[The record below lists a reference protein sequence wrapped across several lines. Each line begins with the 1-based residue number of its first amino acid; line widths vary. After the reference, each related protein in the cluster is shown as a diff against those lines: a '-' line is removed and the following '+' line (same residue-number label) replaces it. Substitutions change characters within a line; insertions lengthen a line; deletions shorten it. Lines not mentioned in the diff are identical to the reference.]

1 MPTLISKK
9 RTSQLL
15 RLKYRIIK
23 DLIHELHHYK
33 QCQGKVRFSNFISGD
48 GSVLGLHQKTANL
61 TEDSKSTRRP
71 QCRDISGTFVTLAG
85 AKFEISSHKT
95 HKTIKKVG
103 RKYEV
108 AFVNSSFMSVLFSL
122 PVTIHMAFV
131 EEMLIKQ
138 M

>member
-1 MPTLISKK
+1 MGSRIF
-9 RTSQLL
+9 QLTMYG
-15 RLKYRIIK
+15 R
-23 DLIHELHHYK
+23 H
-33 QCQGKVRFSNFISGD
+33 
-48 GSVLGLHQKTANL
+48 
-61 TEDSKSTRRP
+61 RP

-85 AKFEISSHKT
+85 AKFEISSHKA

-108 AFVNSSFMSVLFSL
+108 ALLNSSFMSVLFRL